1 VKEIIL
7 ETKDSEKI
15 YANWYEKG
23 NPGVILI
30 CHGLLEYKD
39 SSTFRSI
46 SEEMAKDFDVL
57 TIDMRGHGKSTGKYT
72 YGAKEALD
80 VQSGIDFLKIR
91 YGKIVLLGFSL
102 GASVSLEAAV
112 RNKCVDGLILIS
124 PSAAFSKIRPKLW
137 TVVAI
142 KTGIGNIGSGKKVW
156 GFNVFMK
163 KPSNLDNI
171 KNVKIPV
178 LMLHG
183 TKDWVINHRHSIE
196 LKDAAPKNVELIIIK
211 DGTHAEYMYKQDA
224 QKFVNRINDWLKKRR
239 VWNQREHGVNDSR

>member
-1 VKEIIL
+1 MKEIIL
-7 ETKDSEKI
+7 DTKDSEKI
-15 YANWYEKG
+15 YANWFK
-23 NPGVILI
+23 NDNSGVILI

-46 SEEMAKDFDVL
+46 SGEIAKNFDVL

-80 VQSGIDFLKIR
+80 IQAGIDFLKTR
-91 YGKIVLLGFSL
+91 YSKIVLMGFSL

-112 RNKCVDGLILIS
+112 KNKCVDGLILIS
-124 PSAAFSKIRPKLW
+124 PPASFSKIRPKLW
-137 TVVAI
+137 TVAAI

-178 LMLHG
+178 LILHG

-196 LKDAAPKNVELIIIK
+196 LKDAATQNVKLIIVK

-224 QKFVNRINDWLKKRR
+224 QKFVNTINDWLGEK
-239 VWNQREHGVNDSR
+239 GVK